1 MKKRILAVVMSI
13 AMLMNTNGLAYAAQN
28 MDNTSQGSGIIRISS
43 EKDLKKIADDLS
55 GHYVLTNSITLKK
68 EWNPIGDKDTP
79 FTGTL
84 DGDGHAIRGMKVSVQ
99 DNEKSVYGG
108 LFGVAEDADIEQ
120 LALEDISIQN
130 GTGSDAYMGG
140 IAGKMTN
147 TSISD
152 CYVSGN
158 ISTGTAM
165 TQTTGG
171 IAGAVYQDGDSAYD
185 SSISTSFARVD
196 ISNPERGVAGAIAGW
211 LSESECVQNCYTDND
226 RLELFTAKEN
236 PENCRALV
244 GDALAREV
252 NYAGFDFQNVWA
264 ITDKG
269 PKLISQLADDEK
281 SSYIENFTYQDDKA
295 AASEEVSSTETTEEE
310 QPNQK
315 EEQAATKKEEEKN
328 TKEEKKNTKQ
338 VSSENTTEKEAVAVL
353 SDTTSG
359 DFTYSVTGTEAAI
372 TGYTGSGG
380 NVVVPDTIDGYKI
393 TGIGSSAFANNTL
406 ITSVT
411 LGKNIKEIRNNAFSS
426 CTNLESVTMSYNSTV
441 EYTASIGA
449 SVFLDCTSLAKVSLS
464 ENVTSIGDCAFSGCS
479 ALESLIL
486 PESLTSMGYQ
496 MIEGTAISSI
506 TIPKNVSACGSSSY
520 NGPLANSKVLTTVI
534 FEDGMTAIPSYILA
548 SDYYTSYVTNVQIP
562 DTVTS
567 IGNSAFYKCSNL
579 EKITLPQ
586 KLKKIGQIAFSGCAS
601 INEVFLGKNITEIG
615 SSAFAS
621 CTNLESV
628 TMSYNSTVEYTASI
642 GDSVFI
648 DCTSLAKVS
657 LSENVASIGNC
668 TFSGCSALES
678 LILPESLTS
687 MGSRMI
693 EGTAISSITIPKN
706 VSSCGGGYYN
716 SDNGPL
722 ANSKVLTTV
731 IFEEGMTA
739 IPSYILESD
748 DYNSYVTNV
757 QIPDTVTSIGESA
770 FYKCSRLEKIT
781 LPQKLTVI
789 ERDAFSGCT
798 SIKGVSLG
806 KNITEIGYGAF
817 ASCTNLESITMS
829 YNSTVEYT
837 TSIDNSVFLDCT
849 SLTKVSL
856 SENVT
861 SIGNCAFS
869 GCSAL
874 ESLTL
879 PESLTSMGYQMIEET
894 AISSITIPKNVSS
907 CSSTYSTD
915 NGPLANSKVLT
926 TVIFEE
932 GMTAIPSYILASDDY
947 TSYVSK
953 VIIPAS
959 VRSIGDYAFYKCNN
973 MTIYGY
979 INSYAQQ
986 YAESNEIPFVS
997 VAIAKNATADDV
1009 MSHINLG
1016 DLISDVSLENT
1027 TIYGPSVTI
1036 DGNTFSLFQFNA
1048 GATLKLNDKVQAKV
1062 DMDKKTVQ
1070 VLIGFDKFSGSATL
1084 GKDVNSDNYWKESYA
1099 QVKSLY
1105 KGVVGE
1111 KASTDQLYHNFQK
1124 LRGKLRKTDCSIGIK
1139 ASAEVAGYAEFSFA
1153 SGELEYTSGG
1163 LVLSASLGY
1172 EEEQRIPCFP
1182 AAYVVFGLNAS
1193 FNGKLT
1199 LERTK
1204 DMEFKPGMDASIGLE
1219 AKLGVGAGSKKLSTY
1234 AELGLKGKVE
1244 VGVKL
1249 PAASI
1254 RNALKASLSATVY
1267 LDSKIFGFKGPS
1279 YQNEFAKVQIY
1290 PRSSTAS
1297 LSSIDLDTYDWDKAE
1312 PMSRDYLTNGM
1323 AVLSSAD
1330 TADTDT
1336 LYSAENAYPYNNA
1349 KLARLDDGTYIMF
1362 WVDDTG
1368 NKSDVNRTTLMYSV
1382 YDGEKW
1388 NSAAVDETGGS
1399 DDYPCVYSDGSRAL
1413 VVWQKAAKME
1423 ENAGLPDLLKTVELY
1438 CAVYENGKLSSPEKI
1453 TAGNTAYE
1461 MMQTAAVN
1469 GSDTAVAWVENSE
1482 NNPFQSAGSNS
1493 VKMAVKN
1500 NGGWDV
1506 QTIASDAGLVKNM
1519 SLEYISSKPVLTYE
1533 TGNDNDESTIHCKT
1547 DSGVVTF
1554 AGHAAQIAGGM
1565 MYYSDSESIKSYD
1578 IATGYKETLGLPAM
1592 NDFVVLDNGTTKAVY
1607 STEYSGY
1614 TSELIMYP
1622 YERVS
1627 GEWGDKVTLTD
1638 YGKYIRSYSVV
1649 QDKAGNATVSMNLV
1663 DVNEDADEIYGDS
1676 RMVVV
1681 DQTDYIDLELQDNIT
1696 YNEKLVSPGARLP
1709 ISFEVRNNSAKE
1721 VKNYTASL
1729 LAEDGTTLATQTV
1742 NCDISAG
1749 QSAGAQLVYQL
1760 PEDLTY
1766 QTVSLRVDADNDRNA
1781 DNNMQQFGIG
1791 YADLAVDSIYM
1802 SGTGTKPV
1810 LRGTVGNHGYKDAAN
1825 VKVKLYYGDAET
1837 AFATCDQGTVAAGG
1851 SSEFSADIPAEY
1863 MPSNPMV
1870 AGNVIRVEVE
1880 SDEPELIYDN
1890 NEDQLIIQPE
1900 EDAKIYLNKKNLTL
1914 VKGQEETLS
1923 VSYSYNSSSDRKTE
1937 WTSSN
1942 EQVAEVT
1949 DGIVKAVGAG
1959 TATIKASVGAS
1970 TAECTVTVVDSTK
1983 VEVQDVSLDVM
1994 TVKLK
1999 AGGTQILKAS
2009 VLPEGA
2015 ENTGFVWSSDNEGV
2029 ATVSKNG
2036 EVKAVAAGKAVIT
2049 ATAADGY
2056 HSAQCT
2062 VTVTPDENAE
2072 YTVSFAGGDG
2082 TMGMR
2087 PSSLSGVGGSVV
2099 TLPENPYTKEGYTF
2113 AGWSDGVSVYKAG
2126 ETFKIPYHNVKLT
2139 AEWIEKGSAE
2149 YYISVR
2155 ADGNG
2160 HVTPGEKVTVKEGK
2174 SQTFEIV
2181 PEEGYEI
2188 ESVYVDNENV
2198 GSVSSYTFEKVN
2210 SDHDIHVV
2218 FVKKKDT
2225 ENVPVE
2231 AITITGVR
2239 SENYVGSTL
2248 FLRAEI
2254 QPDNATVKD
2263 VEWSVSNEK
2272 IARIEGGILELL
2284 KCGRVTVK
2292 AKACDGSGVTG
2303 ELTIDIM
2310 GEPIIITGDTTYNKT
2325 YGDPAFYLNAQVI
2338 KGDGEVTYTSS
2349 DPDVAAVNHSGKV
2362 VIKKAGK
2369 AVITMK
2375 VIPEAG
2381 NQNMVEFSM
2390 LVNISKA
2397 DQELKGTSNYNKKLS
2412 DGAFVLDTEQ
2422 KTGDGNLSYK
2432 SSDNSVATVN
2442 SSGKVFIKGV
2452 GSAVITVTA
2461 EETDCYKEAV
2471 KNVTVTVSK
2480 PAQKDLA
2487 AKSAKTAVTG
2497 VKDATYTGKAIT
2509 MSSLKVTA
2517 YGVTLTSGKD
2527 YTVSYKNN
2535 KNAGTATITVT
2546 GENGYKG
2553 TVKKTFNIS
2562 IPKGRIYES
2571 GGLKYKVTSSAA
2583 KGSGTVTLTGT
2594 TYKTSN
2600 RKFKTLTV
2608 KNTVSIGG
2616 KTFKVTAIGRNAFK
2630 GYKYLA
2636 KAAIGANVQTIGA
2649 GAFSGCSGLKS
2660 ITISTAKL
2668 TSKSV
2673 GANAFARI
2681 YAKANVKV
2689 PAKQLTAY
2697 KKLLKQKGLPAKAV
2711 VKK

>member
-642 GDSVFI
+642 GASVFL

-657 LSENVASIGNC
+657 LSENVTSIGNC

-693 EGTAISSITIPKN
+693 EG
-706 VSSCGGGYYN
+706 
-716 SDNGPL
+716 
-722 ANSKVLTTV
+722 
-731 IFEEGMTA
+731 
-739 IPSYILESD
+739 
-748 DYNSYVTNV
+748 
-757 QIPDTVTSIGESA
+757 
-770 FYKCSRLEKIT
+770 
-781 LPQKLTVI
+781 
-789 ERDAFSGCT
+789 
-798 SIKGVSLG
+798 
-806 KNITEIGYGAF
+806 
-817 ASCTNLESITMS
+817 
-829 YNSTVEYT
+829 
-837 TSIDNSVFLDCT
+837 
-849 SLTKVSL
+849 
-856 SENVT
+856 
-861 SIGNCAFS
+861 
-869 GCSAL
+869 
-874 ESLTL
+874 
-879 PESLTSMGYQMIEET
+879 T

-2099 TLPENPYTKEGYTF
+2099 TLPENPYTKDGYTF
-2113 AGWSDGVSVYKAG
+2113 VGWSDGTTVYNAG
-2126 ETFKIPYHNVKLT
+2126 AAFKIPYHNVKLT
-2139 AEWIEKGSAE
+2139 AEWVEKGSAE
-2149 YYISVR
+2149 YSISVR

-2160 HVTPGEKVTVKEGK
+2160 HVIPGEKVTVKEGK

-2546 GENGYKG
+2546 GKNGYKG

-2616 KTFKVTAIGRNAFK
+2616 RTFKVMAIGQNAFK

>member
-642 GDSVFI
+642 GASVFL

-657 LSENVASIGNC
+657 LSENVTSIGNC

-693 EGTAISSITIPKN
+693 EG
-706 VSSCGGGYYN
+706 
-716 SDNGPL
+716 
-722 ANSKVLTTV
+722 
-731 IFEEGMTA
+731 
-739 IPSYILESD
+739 
-748 DYNSYVTNV
+748 
-757 QIPDTVTSIGESA
+757 
-770 FYKCSRLEKIT
+770 
-781 LPQKLTVI
+781 
-789 ERDAFSGCT
+789 
-798 SIKGVSLG
+798 
-806 KNITEIGYGAF
+806 
-817 ASCTNLESITMS
+817 
-829 YNSTVEYT
+829 
-837 TSIDNSVFLDCT
+837 
-849 SLTKVSL
+849 
-856 SENVT
+856 
-861 SIGNCAFS
+861 
-869 GCSAL
+869 
-874 ESLTL
+874 
-879 PESLTSMGYQMIEET
+879 T

-2099 TLPENPYTKEGYTF
+2099 TLPENPYTKDGYTF
-2113 AGWSDGVSVYKAG
+2113 VGWSDGTTVYNAG
-2126 ETFKIPYHNVKLT
+2126 AAFKIPYHNVKLT
-2139 AEWIEKGSAE
+2139 AEWVEKGSAE
-2149 YYISVR
+2149 YSISVR

-2160 HVTPGEKVTVKEGK
+2160 HVIPGEKVTVKEGK

-2546 GENGYKG
+2546 GKNGYKG

-2616 KTFKVTAIGRNAFK
+2616 RTFKVMAIGQNAFK

-2711 VKK
+2711 VQK

>member
-486 PESLTSMGYQ
+486 PESLTSMGSR

-706 VSSCGGGYYN
+706 VSSCSSTY
-716 SDNGPL
+716 STDNGPL

-806 KNITEIGYGAF
+806 KNITEIGSSAF
-817 ASCTNLESITMS
+817 ASCTNLESVTMS

-837 TSIDNSVFLDCT
+837 ASIGSNAFYGCM
-849 SLTKVSL
+849 SLAKVSL

-861 SIGNCAFS
+861 SIGNYAFS

-874 ESLTL
+874 ESLIL
-879 PESLTSMGYQMIEET
+879 PESLTSMGSRMIEGT

-2546 GENGYKG
+2546 GKNGYKG

>member
-642 GDSVFI
+642 GASVFL

-657 LSENVASIGNC
+657 LSENVTSIGNC

-693 EGTAISSITIPKN
+693 EG
-706 VSSCGGGYYN
+706 
-716 SDNGPL
+716 
-722 ANSKVLTTV
+722 
-731 IFEEGMTA
+731 
-739 IPSYILESD
+739 
-748 DYNSYVTNV
+748 
-757 QIPDTVTSIGESA
+757 
-770 FYKCSRLEKIT
+770 
-781 LPQKLTVI
+781 
-789 ERDAFSGCT
+789 
-798 SIKGVSLG
+798 
-806 KNITEIGYGAF
+806 
-817 ASCTNLESITMS
+817 
-829 YNSTVEYT
+829 
-837 TSIDNSVFLDCT
+837 
-849 SLTKVSL
+849 
-856 SENVT
+856 
-861 SIGNCAFS
+861 
-869 GCSAL
+869 
-874 ESLTL
+874 
-879 PESLTSMGYQMIEET
+879 T

-2099 TLPENPYTKEGYTF
+2099 TLPENPYTKDGYTF
-2113 AGWSDGVSVYKAG
+2113 VGWSDGTTVYNAG
-2126 ETFKIPYHNVKLT
+2126 AAFKIPYHNVKLT
-2139 AEWIEKGSAE
+2139 AEWVEKGSAE
-2149 YYISVR
+2149 YSISVR

-2160 HVTPGEKVTVKEGK
+2160 HVIPGEKVTVKEGK

-2546 GENGYKG
+2546 GKNGYKG

-2616 KTFKVTAIGRNAFK
+2616 RTFKVTAIGQNAFK

>member
-244 GDALAREV
+244 GDALAGEV

-426 CTNLESVTMSYNSTV
+426 CTH
-441 EYTASIGA
+441 
-449 SVFLDCTSLAKVSLS
+449 
-464 ENVTSIGDCAFSGCS
+464 
-479 ALESLIL
+479 
-486 PESLTSMGYQ
+486 
-496 MIEGTAISSI
+496 
-506 TIPKNVSACGSSSY
+506 
-520 NGPLANSKVLTTVI
+520 
-534 FEDGMTAIPSYILA
+534 
-548 SDYYTSYVTNVQIP
+548 
-562 DTVTS
+562 
-567 IGNSAFYKCSNL
+567 
-579 EKITLPQ
+579 
-586 KLKKIGQIAFSGCAS
+586 
-601 INEVFLGKNITEIG
+601 
-615 SSAFAS
+615 
-621 CTNLESV
+621 LESV

-657 LSENVASIGNC
+657 LSENVASIGNYA
-668 TFSGCSALES
+668 FSGCSALES

-739 IPSYILESD
+739 IPSYIL
-748 DYNSYVTNV
+748 
-757 QIPDTVTSIGESA
+757 
-770 FYKCSRLEKIT
+770 
-781 LPQKLTVI
+781 
-789 ERDAFSGCT
+789 
-798 SIKGVSLG
+798 
-806 KNITEIGYGAF
+806 
-817 ASCTNLESITMS
+817 
-829 YNSTVEYT
+829 
-837 TSIDNSVFLDCT
+837 
-849 SLTKVSL
+849 
-856 SENVT
+856 
-861 SIGNCAFS
+861 
-869 GCSAL
+869 
-874 ESLTL
+874 
-879 PESLTSMGYQMIEET
+879 
-894 AISSITIPKNVSS
+894 
-907 CSSTYSTD
+907 
-915 NGPLANSKVLT
+915 
-926 TVIFEE
+926 
-932 GMTAIPSYILASDDY
+932 ASDDY

-979 INSYAQQ
+979 TNSYAQQ

-1312 PMSRDYLTNGM
+1312 PMSRDYLANGV

-1482 NNPFQSAGSNS
+1482 NNPFQSDGSNS

-1676 RMVVV
+1676 RLVVV

-1802 SGTGTKPV
+1802 SGTGTKLV

-1837 AFATCDQGTVAAGG
+1837 AFATCDQGIVAAGG

-1914 VKGQEETLS
+1914 VKGQEETLG
-1923 VSYSYNSSSDRKTE
+1923 VSYSYNSSGDRKTE
-1937 WTSSN
+1937 WISSN
-1942 EQVAEVT
+1942 EQVAEVA
-1949 DGIVKAVGAG
+1949 DGKVKAVGTG
-1959 TATIKASVGAS
+1959 TAIIKAVVGAS
-1970 TAECTVTVVDSTK
+1970 TAECTVTVVDNTK
-1983 VEVQDVSLDVM
+1983 VEVQDVSLDV
-1994 TVKLK
+1994 TAVKLK
-1999 AGGTQILKAS
+1999 VGGTQILKAS

-2099 TLPENPYTKEGYTF
+2099 TLPENPYTKDGYTF
-2113 AGWSDGVSVYKAG
+2113 VGWSDGTTVYNAG
-2126 ETFKIPYHNVKLT
+2126 AAFKIPYHNVKLT
-2139 AEWIEKGSAE
+2139 AEWVEKGSAE
-2149 YYISVR
+2149 YSISVR

-2546 GENGYKG
+2546 GKNGYKG

-2616 KTFKVTAIGRNAFK
+2616 KTFKVTAIGQNAFK

>member
-1 MKKRILAVVMSI
+1 
-13 AMLMNTNGLAYAAQN
+13 
-28 MDNTSQGSGIIRISS
+28 
-43 EKDLKKIADDLS
+43 
-55 GHYVLTNSITLKK
+55 
-68 EWNPIGDKDTP
+68 
-79 FTGTL
+79 
-84 DGDGHAIRGMKVSVQ
+84 
-99 DNEKSVYGG
+99 
-108 LFGVAEDADIEQ
+108 
-120 LALEDISIQN
+120 
-130 GTGSDAYMGG
+130 
-140 IAGKMTN
+140 
-147 TSISD
+147 
-152 CYVSGN
+152 
-158 ISTGTAM
+158 
-165 TQTTGG
+165 
-171 IAGAVYQDGDSAYD
+171 
-185 SSISTSFARVD
+185 
-196 ISNPERGVAGAIAGW
+196 
-211 LSESECVQNCYTDND
+211 
-226 RLELFTAKEN
+226 
-236 PENCRALV
+236 
-244 GDALAREV
+244 
-252 NYAGFDFQNVWA
+252 
-264 ITDKG
+264 
-269 PKLISQLADDEK
+269 
-281 SSYIENFTYQDDKA
+281 
-295 AASEEVSSTETTEEE
+295 
-310 QPNQK
+310 
-315 EEQAATKKEEEKN
+315 
-328 TKEEKKNTKQ
+328 
-338 VSSENTTEKEAVAVL
+338 
-353 SDTTSG
+353 
-359 DFTYSVTGTEAAI
+359 
-372 TGYTGSGG
+372 
-380 NVVVPDTIDGYKI
+380 
-393 TGIGSSAFANNTL
+393 
-406 ITSVT
+406 
-411 LGKNIKEIRNNAFSS
+411 
-426 CTNLESVTMSYNSTV
+426 
-441 EYTASIGA
+441 
-449 SVFLDCTSLAKVSLS
+449 
-464 ENVTSIGDCAFSGCS
+464 
-479 ALESLIL
+479 
-486 PESLTSMGYQ
+486 

-506 TIPKNVSACGSSSY
+506 TIPKNVSVCGSSSY

-668 TFSGCSALES
+668 AFSGCSALES

-706 VSSCGGGYYN
+706 VSSCSSTY
-716 SDNGPL
+716 STDNGPL

-770 FYKCSRLEKIT
+770 FYKCSRLEKII
-781 LPQKLTVI
+781 LPQKLKKI
-789 ERDAFSGCT
+789 GWYAFSGCASIKEVFLGKNITEIGRGAFASCTNLESVTMSYNSTVEYTASIGNSVFIDCTSLTKVSFSENVT
-798 SIKGVSLG
+798 SIGDCAFSGCSALESLILPESLTSMGYQMIEGTAISSITIPKNVSSCSSTYSTDNGPLANSKVLTTVIFEDGMTSIPSYILASTSYNSYVTNVQIPDTVTKIGERAFYKCSRLEKITLPHKLKKIGQNAFSGCASIKEVSLG

-979 INSYAQQ
+979 TNSYAQQ

-1312 PMSRDYLTNGM
+1312 PMSRDYLANGV

-1676 RMVVV
+1676 RLVVV

-1802 SGTGTKPV
+1802 SGTGTKLV

-1837 AFATCDQGTVAAGG
+1837 AFATCDQGIVAAGG

-1914 VKGQEETLS
+1914 VKGQEETLG
-1923 VSYSYNSSSDRKTE
+1923 VSYSYNSSGDRKTE
-1937 WTSSN
+1937 WISSN
-1942 EQVAEVT
+1942 EQVAEVA
-1949 DGIVKAVGAG
+1949 DGKVKAVGTG
-1959 TATIKASVGAS
+1959 TAIIKAVVGAS
-1970 TAECTVTVVDSTK
+1970 TAECTVTVVDNTK
-1983 VEVQDVSLDVM
+1983 VEVQDVSLDV
-1994 TVKLK
+1994 TAVKLK
-1999 AGGTQILKAS
+1999 VGGTQILKAS

-2149 YYISVR
+2149 YSISVR

-2198 GSVSSYTFEKVN
+2198 GSVSSYTFKKVN

-2546 GENGYKG
+2546 GKNGYKG

-2616 KTFKVTAIGRNAFK
+2616 KTFKVTAIGQNAFK

-2697 KKLLKQKGLPAKAV
+2697 KKLLKQKRLPAKAV